1 MTLLYNKMM
10 ENLSLVGKTI
20 LITGATDG
28 IGKQSAIKLA
38 RMGAR
43 ILIHGRNPEKA
54 ENVRLEI
61 IQASNNPLVETVIAD
76 LQSLKQVR
84 NLASEVKKRTDHLDV
99 LINNAGVYMNKRR
112 LSEDGYEMTFAVN
125 HLAPFLLTNLLLDL
139 LKKSS
144 PSRVVT
150 VSSVGHKMV
159 YLNLADLQGKFFFW
173 DWVAYCRSKLL
184 NILFTFE
191 LSERLKGS
199 GVIANAVH
207 PGVISS
213 NLLKSARL
221 GSSMTVEDGADP
233 IVYLASSPDLVTVS
247 GKYFHR
253 LKIGNSSALSKKV
266 NLRKKIWEISSIL
279 SGLKVDKA
287 SSAIK

>member
-1 MTLLYNKMM
+1 M
-10 ENLSLVGKTI
+10 ESYNLSGKTI

-28 IGKQSAIKLA
+28 IGKQTALMLA

-43 ILIHGRNPEKA
+43 ILLHGRNPEKA
-54 ENVRLEI
+54 ELVRLEI
-61 IQASNNPLVETVIAD
+61 IQESNNPLVETIIAD

-84 NLASEVKKRTDHLDV
+84 YLASEVKKRTDHLDV
-99 LINNAGVYMNKRR
+99 LINNAGVFMNKRR

-125 HLAPFLLTNLLLDL
+125 HLAPFYLTNLLLNL
-139 LKKSS
+139 LKKSA

-173 DWVAYCRSKLL
+173 NWVAYCRSKLL
-184 NILFTFE
+184 NVLFTFE

-199 GVIANAVH
+199 GVVANAVH

-213 NLLKSARL
+213 NLLKSARV
-221 GSSMTVEDGADP
+221 GSSMSVEDGAAP
-233 IVYLASSPDLVTVS
+233 IVYLASSPELVNVS
-247 GKYFHR
+247 GKYFNR
-253 LKIGNSSALSKKV
+253 MKIGASSSISKHI
-266 NLRKKIWEISSIL
+266 NLRKKVWEISSNL
-279 SGLKVDKA
+279 CGLNKVKA
-287 SSAIK
+287 GSSVG

>member
-1 MTLLYNKMM
+1 M

-54 ENVRLEI
+54 ELVRLEI

-84 NLASEVKKRTDHLDV
+84 NLASEVKKHTDHLDV
-99 LINNAGVYMNKRR
+99 LINNAGVYMNKRS

-144 PSRVVT
+144 PSRVIT
-150 VSSVGHKMV
+150 VSSVGHRMV

-199 GVIANAVH
+199 GVVANAVH

-233 IVYLASSPDLVTVS
+233 IVYLASSPDLVAVS

-253 LKIGNSSALSKKV
+253 LKIGNSSALSKHV
-266 NLRKKIWEISSIL
+266 NLRKKIWEISSNL
-279 SGLKVDKA
+279 SGL
-287 SSAIK
+287 

>member
-1 MTLLYNKMM
+1 M
-10 ENLSLVGKTI
+10 EDLRLVGKTI

-28 IGKQSAIKLA
+28 IGKQAAIKLA

-43 ILIHGRNPEKA
+43 IIIHGRNPEKA
-54 ENVRLEI
+54 ENVRLEV

-99 LINNAGVYMNKRR
+99 LINNAGVYVNNRR

-199 GVIANAVH
+199 GVVANAVH

-247 GKYFHR
+247 GKYFNR
-253 LKIGNSSALSKKV
+253 LKIGNSSAISKRV

-279 SGLKVDKA
+279 SGLKVVSA
-287 SSAIK
+287 SSPIK

>member
-1 MTLLYNKMM
+1 MLYNKMM